1 VLGSIDL
8 FFVSTIVLL
17 DFSGTILTVC
27 IFCLFFI
34 KGIFT
39 KFAFCQFYWW
49 RKPEKITDLSQATDK
64 RYHIMLYRVHLAT
77 NGVRTHNFS
86 SDRHWSNFFR
96 IYTVRVKRERER
108 ERETNPVIVVDRL
121 KSSDLRFYKII
132 HNSFFHSFGSN
143 KTVLSRRIRCVH
155 VLTNQ
160 YKINPY

>member
-1 VLGSIDL
+1 MN
-8 FFVSTIVLL
+8 L
-17 DFSGTILTVC
+17 DKNPRCPIFSEYILSE
-27 IFCLFFI
+27 L
-34 KGIFT
+34 K
-39 KFAFCQFYWW
+39 
-49 RKPEKITDLSQATDK
+49 
-64 RYHIMLYRVHLAT
+64 
-77 NGVRTHNFS
+77 
-86 SDRHWSNFFR
+86 
-96 IYTVRVKRERER
+96 KRERER